1 MLTESMVRTRACEQP
16 RATRR
21 LGLALPARRPGLAV
35 PAGRLGLA
43 VPAGS
48 AGNWPCLRGGQI
60 SRRLREDAG
69 KILTE
74 IRWILESDRHSENP
88 VAGVG
93 PVAVQ
98 LVPPEAEG

>member
-1 MLTESMVRTRACEQP
+1 MLTESMVRTPAREQP
-16 RATRR
+16 RAT
-21 LGLALPARRPGLAV
+21 
-35 PAGRLGLA
+35 GRLGLA

-48 AGNWPCLRGGQI
+48 AGNWPCLRGGQV
-60 SRRLREDAG
+60 SRRLPEDAG

-74 IRWILESDRHSENP
+74 IRWILEPHRHPEDS

>member
-1 MLTESMVRTRACEQP
+1 MLTESMVRTRAREQP
-16 RATRR
+16 RPT
-21 LGLALPARRPGLAV
+21 
-35 PAGRLGLA
+35 GRLGNGRA
-43 VPAGS
+43 CGTAGE
-48 AGNWPCLRGGQI
+48 WPCLQGGQV
-60 SRRLREDAG
+60 SRRLPEDAG

-74 IRWILESDRHSENP
+74 IRWILESDRHPEDS